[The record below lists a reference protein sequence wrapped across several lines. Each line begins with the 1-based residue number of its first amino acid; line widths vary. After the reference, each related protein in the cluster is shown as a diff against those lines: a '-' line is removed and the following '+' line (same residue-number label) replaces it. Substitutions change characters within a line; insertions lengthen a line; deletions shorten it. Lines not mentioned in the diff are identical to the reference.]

1 VLATR
6 PNACQSDEN
15 LSDGYNYSEFG
26 VVKYYYINWSIAEK
40 YALRVQ
46 IRLPQFFIITLGPTA
61 SMRRS
66 KVRGLLVAWM
76 PICEAVL
83 HGHGFVCHKAI
94 CNLRG
99 AACVSKCA
107 HCLCFQAT
115 AYAWEQGDP
124 SCART
129 CTHNPKA
136 RARTHTHTVTIYAL
150 LCLIIY
156 AII

>member
-1 VLATR
+1 MLATR

-115 AYAWEQGDP
+115 AYA
-124 SCART
+124 
-129 CTHNPKA
+129 
-136 RARTHTHTVTIYAL
+136 
-150 LCLIIY
+150 
-156 AII
+156 